1 MADDDVAPDRWR
13 VPLAD
18 IAVDDRLV
26 AAVAETCR
34 TGWWSMGPR
43 VAEFERQ
50 FAEFSGSGHAIAV
63 SNGTAA
69 LHLALLAVG
78 CGHGDEVVLPSLNFV
93 AAANVTMHTGS
104 RPVFCDIESPLE
116 PNLST
121 ESLEAAIGPATKAI
135 IALHFAGV
143 PCDIDRVVE
152 LAGERGLVV
161 IEDAAHAPGSFRS
174 GRMCGTFGQIGC
186 FSFFSNKNLPTGEG
200 GMLVTDDG
208 ELASKLRLLRSHGM
222 TTLTWDR
229 HAGHAPTY
237 DVLLPGFNYRLD
249 ELHATI
255 GTLNL
260 DRLMTENAGRR
271 AVSGRYRAELDG
283 VKGIQMPFLSANA
296 DESSHHLALVLLPET
311 ADRTSV
317 RAALEERGV
326 QSSVHYPPIH
336 RFAAYANIDRR
347 VPLSQTEVAGHR
359 LLTLP
364 LFGHMKDEQVELV
377 IEALLDAL

>member
-1 MADDDVAPDRWR
+1 
-13 VPLAD
+13 
-18 IAVDDRLV
+18 
-26 AAVAETCR
+26 
-34 TGWWSMGPR
+34 
-43 VAEFERQ
+43 
-50 FAEFSGSGHAIAV
+50 
-63 SNGTAA
+63 
-69 LHLALLAVG
+69 
-78 CGHGDEVVLPSLNFV
+78 
-93 AAANVTMHTGS
+93 
-104 RPVFCDIESPLE
+104 
-116 PNLST
+116 
-121 ESLEAAIGPATKAI
+121 
-135 IALHFAGV
+135 
-143 PCDIDRVVE
+143 
-152 LAGERGLVV
+152 
-161 IEDAAHAPGSFRS
+161 
-174 GRMCGTFGQIGC
+174 MCGTFGQIGC

-336 RFAAYANIDRR
+336 RFAAYANMDRR